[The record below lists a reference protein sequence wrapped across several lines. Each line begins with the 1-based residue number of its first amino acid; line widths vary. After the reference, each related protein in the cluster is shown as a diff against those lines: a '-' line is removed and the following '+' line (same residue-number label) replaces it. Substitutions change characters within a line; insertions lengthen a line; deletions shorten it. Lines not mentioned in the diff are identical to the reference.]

1 MLALK
6 PIWKLK
12 TGFRPVVSLGNILTR
27 RSNISL
33 GIVRYNSVAS
43 TTSKDVNLSES
54 KIETVKDL
62 TQSGLFDKSITD
74 SLSKEKFT
82 QLTPVQQQV
91 ILPIVTH
98 DKGLVCRAKTGTG
111 KTLAFA
117 LPTLQDAIKHGRL
130 GKVRTLVIAP
140 TRDLAIQIEN
150 EYLRLIKHMPIKYK
164 KLLTPTVHIG
174 GKRTIF
180 NSKGI
185 SLIAIATPGRLND
198 NLNNEMFKKAFDS
211 LRYRIYDE
219 GDRLLDQG
227 FERELYEINE
237 KIRESRTVDS
247 NLVPL
252 LFSATVN
259 DRVHNFAL
267 KSIGRNYDYINT
279 VNENEPEAHENIE
292 QILVKTD
299 GIDESF
305 KGALCF
311 SVKTITESNGKVI
324 VFLPTINAANWFFS
338 AVKEAYFSGDR
349 RKSRNRPAI
358 VLLHGKKTQLARE
371 IAVLKFRTNAT
382 GILVTTDVAA
392 RGLDFKDVSHVVQMT
407 PSMSLSDYIHKIG
420 RTARAGAHGQAILYS
435 ARSEE
440 KYVNALEKEKGIK
453 FSQIVQYSDKT
464 KEDDE
469 AFFEQLGDLSPE
481 FQDCVRS
488 LLSYYKQ
495 VSSVFGIPFRKY
507 LDSLLVYYRLILNDP
522 SAKFPFGRKFS
533 LGILSIP
540 DRVASSYF
548 SDGDRQFRSRDN
560 FSQFTSYNKYG
571 GRGDDRNRYDNRNKF
586 DGRNKFV
593 DGRNKFDNGRRF
605 DRPKKTFKR
614 SNRFDD

>member
-1 MLALK
+1 MSALK
-6 PIWKLK
+6 PFCNLT
-12 TGFRPVVSLGNILTR
+12 TGFRPVVNHGKILTL
-27 RSNISL
+27 RSNISM
-33 GIVRYNSVAS
+33 GIVRHNSVAVA
-43 TTSKDVNLSES
+43 TTQDVRSNDCT
-54 KIETVKDL
+54 IETVKDL
-62 TQSGLFDKSITD
+62 AQTGVFDKSITD

-117 LPTLQDAIKHGRL
+117 LPTLQDSIKHGRL

-150 EYLRLIKHMPIKYK
+150 EYLRLVKHMPIKYK

-174 GKRTIF
+174 GKRTFF

-237 KIRESRTVDS
+237 KLRESRNVDS

-267 KSIGRNYDYINT
+267 KSIGRNYDFINT

-292 QILVKTD
+292 QILVKTG

-311 SVKTITESNGKVI
+311 SVKAITESNGKVI

-338 AVKEAYFSGDR
+338 AVKEAYFSGER

-440 KYVNALEKEKGIK
+440 KYINALEKEKGIK
-453 FSQIVQYSDKT
+453 FSQVIQYGDEH
-464 KEDDE
+464 KEKDDV
-469 AFFEQLGDLSPE
+469 FFEQLGDLSPE
-481 FQDCVRS
+481 FQECTRS

-507 LDSLLVYYRLILNDP
+507 LDSLLVYYRLVLNDP
-522 SAKFPFGRKFS
+522 SAKFPFGKKFS
-533 LGILSIP
+533 LGILNIP

-548 SDGDRQFRSRDN
+548 SDGNRQFKSIDG
-560 FSQFTSYNKYG
+560 FTRFTGYNKYG
-571 GRGDDRNRYDNRNKF
+571 SRGDDRNGYDN
-586 DGRNKFV
+586 
-593 DGRNKFDNGRRF
+593 RNKFDNGRRF
-605 DRPKKTFKR
+605 DRSKKTFNR